1 LVYNRD
7 FVERNFNVLSKGIFT
22 LGEQDIASL
31 AAIATKKAELDAIGD
46 KIDKLNNTLHGADQK
61 SGKKGELV
69 ELESQIKDKCWAQ
82 KLKHEDAFTD
92 AFKGLRN
99 NSEKFKEHTLTQVSS
114 NVSELKALDYLTEK
128 AKTVFGLTL
137 AIEVAIPALGTTVII
152 PRIEPDPC
160 QKGHRQ
166 RECGH
171 RRADPAIGKQRL
183 GQAPSVLRA
192 EYAYLSILPAAGA
205 RRLRGQPCPTT
216 LTRHLSRT
224 PRPSPIYK
232 AITCGMPMRCA

>member
-7 FVERNFNVLSKGIFT
+7 FVERNFNAAPRLKGIFT

-128 AKTVFGLTL
+128 AKTVFEPTP
-137 AIEVAIPALGTTVII
+137 AIEVAIPALGTTVITTTN
-152 PRIEPDPC
+152 RT
-160 QKGHRQ
+160 R
-166 RECGH
+166 
-171 RRADPAIGKQRL
+171 
-183 GQAPSVLRA
+183 S
-192 EYAYLSILPAAGA
+192 LSKRSSAK
-205 RRLRGQPCPTT
+205 RMWTSQ
-216 LTRHLSRT
+216 S
-224 PRPSPIYK
+224 
-232 AITCGMPMRCA
+232 